1 MKKLE
6 KSYQSALQLHYLQ
19 KLLAKKEGVTKN
31 PNLTLSDEQI
41 DFISRDIA
49 SIFFDTEKELKHRES
64 LRAFIYFYLSEYF
77 GEY

>member
-19 KLLAKKEGVTKN
+19 KLLAGKEGVINGTN
-31 PNLTLSDEQI
+31 QILSDQQI